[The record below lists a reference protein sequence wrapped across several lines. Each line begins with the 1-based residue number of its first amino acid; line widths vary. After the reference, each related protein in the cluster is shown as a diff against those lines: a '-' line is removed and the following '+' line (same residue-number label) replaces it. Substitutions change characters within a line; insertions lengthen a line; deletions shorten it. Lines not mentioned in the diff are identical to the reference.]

1 VALVTAAHRVEHARA
16 EDFLRS
22 LPDASVDSV
31 VTDPPY
37 GLSNTTP
44 ARVEACLRAWLS
56 GDDYDHG
63 AKGFMGREWDGWV
76 PGPALWREVLRVLKP
91 GGHAL
96 VFAGSRTVDLM
107 GLALRL
113 AGFEIRDT
121 MQWLYGSGFP
131 KSLDVSKALDK
142 AAGAERDVVGVNLSS
157 RPDSKRRSAGGFDGH
172 NGLPESAGV
181 QHITAPATDAAREWA
196 GWGTALKPAHEPVIV
211 ARRPLI
217 GTVASNVLAH
227 GTGALNIDGCRVAM
241 RGKAVAAPS
250 SDPSRRTGVVGKAWQ
265 ATGDAAK
272 NIAAQAASIARMN
285 TQGRWPTNVVLI
297 HPEGCEG
304 DHNGAGCV
312 DGCPV
317 GELGRQSGSLAARGN
332 RAPSLTVFAGYGGR
346 GVALRDCGAA
356 ANHDNGGTAAR
367 FFPSFHYCAKAS
379 RSEREAGLVAPDG
392 ARANRHPT
400 VKPIDAMRWLCR
412 LVTRPGGLVLDPFA
426 GSGTTGC
433 AAALEGFRFVGCEM
447 DEAHADLARR
457 RIAHWAPEGEPDAP
471 DCDVP
476 QLDLFGAAS

>member
-1 VALVTAAHRVEHARA
+1 MSAAHRVEHARA
-16 EDFLRS
+16 EDFLRT

-44 ARVEACLRAWLS
+44 AKVEECLRAWLS
-56 GDDYDHG
+56 GEDYDHG

-121 MQWLYGSGFP
+121 MQWLYGTGFP
-131 KSLDVSKALDK
+131 KSLNVAK
-142 AAGAERDVVGVNLSS
+142 
-157 RPDSKRRSAGGFDGH
+157 
-172 NGLPESAGV
+172 
-181 QHITAPATDAAREWA
+181 ATDAAREWD

-211 ARRPLI
+211 ARKPLD
-217 GTVASNVLAH
+217 GTVAANVLAH
-227 GTGALNIDGCRVAM
+227 GTGALNIDGCRVGTSKDVPASP
-241 RGKAVAAPS
+241 AA
-250 SDPSRRTGVVGKAWQ
+250 DRLNIAKGAERNRTGDTSGF
-265 ATGDAAK
+265 DP
-272 NIAAQAASIARMN
+272 NI
-285 TQGRWPTNVVLI
+285 GRWPTNVVLT
-297 HPEGCEG
+297 HPDGCEG

-317 GELGRQSGSLAARGN
+317 GEVGRS
-332 RAPSLTVFAGYGGR
+332 PGGR
-346 GVALRDCGAA
+346 SVTGVRSSLSASATVSGTTWGVD
-356 ANHDNGGTAAR
+356 NHKSTEYPGEHAGTAAR

-379 RSEREAGLVAPDG
+379 KSEREAGLDAPDG
-392 ARANRHPT
+392 CRANRHPT

-412 LVTRPGGLVLDPFA
+412 LVTRPGGLVLDPFT

-433 AAALEGFRFVGCEM
+433 AAALEGFRFIGCEM

-457 RIAHWAPEGEPDAP
+457 RIAHWAPASEPDAP

-476 QLDLFGAAS
+476 QLDMFGAAS

>member
-1 VALVTAAHRVEHARA
+1 MTAHRIEHARA

-22 LPDASVDSV
+22 LPDASVDAV

-37 GLSNTTP
+37 GLSATTP
-44 ARVEACLRAWLS
+44 AKVEACLRAWLS
-56 GDDYDHG
+56 GDDYEHG

-76 PGPALWREVLRVLKP
+76 PGPALWRDVLRVLKP

-107 GLALRL
+107 GLSLRL

-131 KSLDVSKALDK
+131 KSLDVSKALDRV
-142 AAGAERDVVGVNLSS
+142 AGIKRGTKPDLRNGPNTNGGTKGDKYSLGFSGQGDIDVG
-157 RPDSKRRSAGGFDGH
+157 
-172 NGLPESAGV
+172 
-181 QHITAPATDAAREWA
+181 PATDAARAWD

-211 ARRPLI
+211 ARKPPV
-217 GTVASNVLAH
+217 GTVAANVVEH
-227 GTGALNIDGCRVAM
+227 GTGALNIGGCRVTA
-241 RGKAVAAPS
+241 RDAPAEAEFS
-250 SDPSRRTGVVGKAWQ
+250 
-265 ATGDAAK
+265 
-272 NIAAQAASIARMN
+272 QAARSRFVGVLNGGN
-285 TQGRWPTNVVLI
+285 TSACEPRATSTTSAGRWPPNVVLI
-297 HPEGCEG
+297 HPDGCEG

-317 GELGRQSGSLAARGN
+317 GELARGGGGRSITGVRSPASALAAVSGT
-332 RAPSLTVFAGYGGR
+332 AW
-346 GVALRDCGAA
+346 GVDDHRSVEYPGE
-356 ANHDNGGTAAR
+356 HGGTAAR
-367 FFPSFHYCAKAS
+367 FFPSFHYCAKAA
-379 RSEREAGLVAPDG
+379 RSEREAGLAAPEG

-412 LVTRPGGLVLDPFA
+412 LVTRPGGLILDPFA

-433 AAALEGFRFVGCEM
+433 AAALEGFHFVGCEM
-447 DEAHADLARR
+447 DEAHAALAAA
-457 RIAHWAPEGEPDAP
+457 RIAHWAPASEHAAP

-476 QLDLFGAAS
+476 QLDLFGVAS

>member
-1 VALVTAAHRVEHARA
+1 VTAAHRVEHARA
-16 EDFLRS
+16 EDFLRT

-44 ARVEACLRAWLS
+44 AKVEACLRAWLS

-121 MQWLYGSGFP
+121 MQWLYGTGFP
-131 KSLDVSKALDK
+131 KSLNVAK
-142 AAGAERDVVGVNLSS
+142 AADPHA
-157 RPDSKRRSAGGFDGH
+157 
-172 NGLPESAGV
+172 
-181 QHITAPATDAAREWA
+181 WA

-211 ARRPLI
+211 ARKPFD
-217 GTVASNVLAH
+217 GTVAANVVAH
-227 GTGALNIDGCRVAM
+227 GTGALNIDGCRVWRATDDVSGWSNSGSAAGPNVAM
-241 RGKAVAAPS
+241 SGANYARAPRP
-250 SDPSRRTGVVGKAWQ
+250 DN
-265 ATGDAAK
+265 DA
-272 NIAAQAASIARMN
+272 
-285 TQGRWPTNVVLI
+285 GRWPPNVVLI

-312 DGCPV
+312 NGCPV
-317 GELGRQSGSLAARGN
+317 GEMGRQSGVSVATVSVGVHRRG
-332 RAPSLTVFAGYGGR
+332 RSGGIM
-346 GVALRDCGAA
+346 GEVGALRDGRPEGHA
-356 ANHDNGGTAAR
+356 DSGTAAR

-457 RIAHWAPEGEPDAP
+457 RIAHWAPKGEPDAP
-471 DCDVP
+471 DCDAP